1 MIIHCSCLSMPCHLG
16 AYTVDLM
23 TDSSALL
30 QASSCSLGSEDV
42 LGGTPQVQVLHQG
55 RPRARQNFHL
65 CPGHKHPNSKQF
77 GEQQNRIKTGSKQ
90 DQNRINRVLHNS
102 RVVPLVIFFEECYH
116 QVSWSK
122 TRRKDG
128 KGHGRT
134 VGTQHFQEHSRK
146 IPEDS
151 WYQLTG
157 GAWLVRQAKHSQIFQ
172 VANWRHRPPIRII
185 PTDLDS
191 AVLEVLRAS
200 PSSAR
205 YLMNFVYLR
214 LFMSLL
220 QANFQSFS
228 TVAVYQFRS
237 SSQSA
242 STRFPLSIQIEA
254 VNQRRTSRINLFL
267 GLQNCH
273 RRAPKH
279 CEITPVSTTV
289 TKKGSGKGWKAGE
302 ENMKSLEMLQT

>member
-1 MIIHCSCLSMPCHLG
+1 MPCHLG

-90 DQNRINRVLHNS
+90 DKQGPAQQSRCTTRNLLRRVLPPGLLKQDKAQRWQRTWKNCGNS
-102 RVVPLVIFFEECYH
+102 AFPGTFQKDSGRQLVSADWPRLACTTGEAL
-116 QVSWSK
+116 S
-122 TRRKDG
+122 DLP
-128 KGHGRT
+128 
-134 VGTQHFQEHSRK
+134 SRK
-146 IPEDS
+146 LTTQAIHQDHPNGFGQCRS
-151 WYQLTG
+151 GSPPSISQLCK
-157 GAWLVRQAKHSQIFQ
+157 VS
-172 VANWRHRPPIRII
+172 
-185 PTDLDS
+185 DD
-191 AVLEVLRAS
+191 
-200 PSSAR
+200 
-205 YLMNFVYLR
+205 FVNLR

-220 QANFQSFS
+220 QAKFQSFS

-279 CEITPVSTTV
+279 CEITPVSTTL
-289 TKKGSGKGWKAGE
+289 TYKGSGKG
-302 ENMKSLEMLQT
+302 